1 MKGDALRVSAPNWD
15 TPLMHPRTALPP
27 WGPPGDAP
35 QVSSCTQCGV
45 WRGAKGRGVRN
56 LTMPPSGLA
65 SVHTV
70 PPEKRQLQP
79 GSGEPWLCSK
89 SLLATIP
96 TPLTSVGMWGLS
108 VLGREQSA
116 LLIQNLLVVIC
127 LTPNLFGTVTK
138 GKLTEQ
144 GGKVTR
150 WVTCPV

>member
-1 MKGDALRVSAPNWD
+1 MKGDALRVSAPSWD

-27 WGPPGDAP
+27 WGLPRDAP
-35 QVSSCTQCGV
+35 QVSSFAQCGV
-45 WRGAKGRGVRN
+45 WSGAKGRGVRN
-56 LTMPPSGLA
+56 LAMPLSGLG

-79 GSGEPWLCSK
+79 CGEPWLCSK

-108 VLGREQSA
+108 VLGREQRA
-116 LLIQNLLVVIC
+116 LLTQNLLVVIC
-127 LTPNLFGTVTK
+127 LIPNLLGMVTK
-138 GKLTEQ
+138 GKLAKQ

-150 WVTCPV
+150 WVSCPV